1 MRKSELEKARKA
13 YGSSFKW
20 PTTMDTAAGQAVVQA
35 DVKPAQDAYS
45 AIGMLVEQLTATIQ
59 RGGLELREQAQL
71 AKTLKDLTS
80 ALVQLRAEGR
90 ATAGAMTNE
99 QLLDFIRGLVEPK

>member
-1 MRKSELEKARKA
+1 MRKSDLEKARKA

-20 PTTMDTAAGQAVVQA
+20 PTELDTDSARAAVQA
-35 DVKPAQDAYS
+35 DVKPAQDAYN
-45 AIGMLVEQLTATIQ
+45 AIGMLVEQLTGTIQ
-59 RGGLELREQAQL
+59 RGGLELREQAAL
-71 AKTLKDLTS
+71 ARTLKDLTS

-99 QLLDFIRGLVEPK
+99 QLMEFVKGLLK